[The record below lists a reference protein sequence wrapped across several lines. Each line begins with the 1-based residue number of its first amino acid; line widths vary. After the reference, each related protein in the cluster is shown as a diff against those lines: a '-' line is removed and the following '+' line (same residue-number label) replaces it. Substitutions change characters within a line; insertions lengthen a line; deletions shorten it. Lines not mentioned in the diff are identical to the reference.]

1 MLPRFDAARA
11 LLEAAVRARD
21 IPGAVAVAGDRE
33 NIYPLAACG
42 VRRYAEKGEEAPE
55 DFKVTPET
63 RYDLASLTKVVA
75 TLPAILKLM
84 SVGEL
89 SLETKVGELFSNA
102 GWMRTPSLAEAS
114 VRQLLAHSS
123 GLPSW
128 KPLFAQTSDR
138 SVALASVLQTE
149 LESPGSYVYS
159 DLGFI
164 LLGAMVERV
173 SGLREDDFVRQ
184 NIFEPLG
191 MHDTCYGPLQS
202 VPVAATENCGWRG
215 KLLQGIVHDENA
227 YALGGVAGHA
237 GLFGAAANL
246 ARYAQAW
253 LNLDARLGDP
263 ALLEQATQE
272 QLSDGVGTRRGLGWL
287 LKGKDSSVGALASER
302 AYGHTG
308 FTGTSLWLDPEQG
321 WFAVLLTNRIHP
333 SRKCGANMHRIR
345 QQFHEAVA
353 RAWA

>member
-1 MLPRFDAARA
+1 MLLLLMLPRFDAARA

-164 LLGAMVERV
+164 L
-173 SGLREDDFVRQ
+173 
-184 NIFEPLG
+184 
-191 MHDTCYGPLQS
+191 
-202 VPVAATENCGWRG
+202 
-215 KLLQGIVHDENA
+215 
-227 YALGGVAGHA
+227 
-237 GLFGAAANL
+237 
-246 ARYAQAW
+246 
-253 LNLDARLGDP
+253 
-263 ALLEQATQE
+263 
-272 QLSDGVGTRRGLGWL
+272 
-287 LKGKDSSVGALASER
+287 
-302 AYGHTG
+302 
-308 FTGTSLWLDPEQG
+308 
-321 WFAVLLTNRIHP
+321 
-333 SRKCGANMHRIR
+333 
-345 QQFHEAVA
+345 
-353 RAWA
+353 